1 MADTQSPAEVI
12 SVLKDIERRSKQR
25 AAGLS
30 NTEGLQKTWTAIGFR
45 INEHRFLTPL
55 EQSKEVFPVPEQI
68 TPIPKAAPWV
78 FGIANLRGEL
88 LPLFDLKLFLT
99 GDATKLTKHSRIM
112 IINDTDIYCGVLV
125 DEVYG
130 LKHFERE
137 ASPSVEGFDDN
148 FQPFLSGSVFQND
161 TLWNVFGLKDL
172 ARDPRFLNAA
182 A

>member
-1 MADTQSPAEVI
+1 MQTPSEVI

-25 AAGLS
+25 AAGLRHS
-30 NTEGLQKTWTAIGFR
+30 EGLRTWTAIGFR

-68 TPIPKAAPWV
+68 TAVPKAASWV

-88 LPLFDLKLFLT
+88 LPLFDLKHFLT
-99 GDATKLTKHSRIM
+99 GKPSKLTKHSRIM
-112 IINDTDIYCGVLV
+112 IINDADIYCGVLV

-137 ASPSVEGFDDN
+137 ASPSVEGFDET

-161 TLWNVFGLKDL
+161 ILWHVFGLKDL
-172 ARDPRFLNAA
+172 ARDSRFLNAA
-182 A
+182 D